1 MSTYGLYTSGLGA
14 IGQSMKIDQIA
25 NNIANANTPAFRR
38 DTMAFGERL
47 VEALEDNQDL
57 AYYNALVHRNGGAP
71 VVQDVR
77 AEKSTAGFEVTRRP
91 LDFAIVGEGWFSV
104 QDLET
109 NETFLTRAG
118 NFTVTGAG
126 RLTTADGRC
135 QVLSADG
142 RGLAV
147 DPTGAGELRVRE
159 DGLLTQGAEEI
170 GRLGI
175 TGVEDESR
183 LRKHGDNLFR
193 NLGTGTVAPAA
204 GTRVEQGALEKS
216 GVNPVL
222 EMVEMIKSFR
232 VLETNLEMVR
242 LQDAVL
248 DRSVNDFGRPQR

>member
-25 NNIANANTPAFRR
+25 NNIANVNTPGFRR
-38 DTMAFGERL
+38 DVMAFGERL
-47 VEALEDNQDL
+47 VEALEDSPDL

-71 VVQDVR
+71 LVESV
-77 AEKSTAGFEVTRRP
+77 GFEKTSGGYDVTRRP
-91 LDFAIVGEGWFSV
+91 LDFSIVGEGWFTV

-109 NETFLTRAG
+109 GATAYTRAG
-118 NFTVTGAG
+118 NFTMNNSG
-126 RLTTADGRC
+126 RLTTSDGRH

-142 RGLAV
+142 RGIAF
-147 DPTGAGELRVRE
+147 DPTGTGELRVRE
-159 DGLLTQGAEEI
+159 DGLLFQGDVEI

-175 TGVEDESR
+175 TGFEDESR
-183 LRKHGDNLFR
+183 LRKQGGNLFR
-193 NLGTGTVAPAA
+193 NEGSGTVAPAA
-204 GTRVEQGALEKS
+204 GTRVEQGALERS

-232 VLETNLEMVR
+232 VLETNQEMVR